1 MPAVKISN
9 FDKSL
14 KKLFSANDL
23 VALKEKGLLLLIFLT
38 FYLGNILTYNN

>member
-23 VALKEKGLLLLIFLT
+23 VALKEKGLLLLSLIKIKKT
-38 FYLGNILTYNN
+38 RVD

>member
-23 VALKEKGLLLLIFLT
+23 EALREKGLLLMIFLRL
-38 FYLGNILTYNN
+38 YLGNIL